1 MAIHFTTASAGS
13 LLKEFDARI
22 SQTEAKGKITTWV
35 KSDDGKHYTHY
46 SGPGFLGHEI
56 VLNQVSKEK
65 KHGKGWKPLWCN
77 GGRA

>member
-1 MAIHFTTASAGS
+1 MALIKEHFDQLQWANEN
-13 LLKEFDARI
+13 K
-22 SQTEAKGKITTWV
+22 
-35 KSDDGKHYTHY
+35 Y

-65 KHGKGWKPLWCN
+65 EHGKGWKPLWCN